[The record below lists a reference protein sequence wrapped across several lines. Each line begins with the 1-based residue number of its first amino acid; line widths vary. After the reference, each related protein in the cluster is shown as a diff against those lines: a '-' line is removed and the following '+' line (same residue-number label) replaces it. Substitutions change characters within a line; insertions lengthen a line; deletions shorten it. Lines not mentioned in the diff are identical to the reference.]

1 VTVADT
7 LPFVLAAADQ
17 PTLADFGTDVWWIVL
32 IKIVGVFVVLVLLTL
47 FAIVFERKVVAR
59 MQQRIGP
66 NRVGPRG
73 YLQSLADGLKLAF
86 KEDIMPALADKPVY
100 FLAPVIAT
108 IPAFLAFSVI
118 PLGPTVSIFG
128 QRTPLQLTDAPI
140 GVLVVLACSA
150 MGVYGIV
157 LAGWASGSTY
167 PLLGSLRS
175 AAQMVS
181 YEIAMGLSIVAV
193 FLYAGSMSTSEIV
206 AAQADGNELS
216 FFGLEF
222 TGPSWFA
229 ILLPVSFVIYVVAV
243 VGETNRAPF
252 DLPEAES
259 ELVGGF
265 HTEYS
270 SLKFAL
276 FFLAE
281 YINMVTVSA
290 LAATLFLGGWR
301 APWPIS
307 IWDGANA
314 GWWPL
319 LWFFLKVVVALFVFI
334 WLRGTLP
341 RLRYDQFMR
350 FGWKV
355 LVPTALLWILAVA
368 TMRTVAREADLST
381 GEVALF
387 VGVPIALL
395 VLAGL
400 LVASRAANRAT
411 RIAATKAAAGS
422 IHPTDAEPEVLP
434 PVGPR
439 RRPARP
445 SGPSR
450 AEGGFPIPPLDL
462 KVPPSP
468 RLRSRDT
475 VPAGSVVGTG
485 RRGRVTTVQEDDDE

>member
-1 VTVADT
+1 VSPGTA
-7 LPFVLAAADQ
+7 LLAAADS
-17 PTLADFGTDVWWIVL
+17 PTLADFGHDVWWIVL
-32 IKIVGVFVVLVLLTL
+32 IKIVGIFGVLVLMTL

-59 MQQRIGP
+59 MQQRTGP
-66 NRVGPRG
+66 NRTGPRG

-86 KEDIMPALADKPVY
+86 KEDIMPALADRPVY
-100 FLAPVIAT
+100 FLAPVVAT

-140 GVLVVLACSA
+140 GVLIVLACSA

-157 LAGWASGSTY
+157 LGGWASGSTY
-167 PLLGSLRS
+167 PLLGGLRS

-206 AAQADGNELS
+206 AAQADGTSL
-216 FFGLEF
+216 FGG
-222 TGPSWFA
+222 TGNGPGWFA
-229 ILLPVSFVIYVVAV
+229 VLLPVSFVIYVIAV

-281 YINMVTVSA
+281 YVNMVTVSA

-307 IWDGANA
+307 IWDGANT

-319 LWFFLKVVVALFVFI
+319 LWFLGKVVVALFAFI

-350 FGWKV
+350 VGWKV
-355 LVPTALLWILAVA
+355 LVPTALVWILVVA
-368 TMRTVAREADLST
+368 TLRTVSREADLD
-381 GEVALF
+381 GGQVAVF

-400 LVASRAANRAT
+400 LIASRVSNRDTRVAARA
-411 RIAATKAAAGS
+411 AAAGAVT
-422 IHPTDAEPEVLP
+422 PAAPEVLP
-434 PVGPR
+434 PA
-439 RRPARP
+439 AR
-445 SGPSR
+445 SR
-450 AEGGFPIPPLDL
+450 DRAAGGFPIPPMDL
-462 KVPPSP
+462 RVPPSP
-468 RLRSRDT
+468 RLSSREA
-475 VPAGSVVGTG
+475 VGAGTVVGTG
-485 RRGRVTTVQEDDDE
+485 RRGSGATPTEEDGDV

>member
-1 VTVADT
+1 MTV
-7 LPFVLAAADQ
+7 FAAADQ
-17 PTLADFGTDVWWIVL
+17 PTLVDFGNDVWWIVL
-32 IKIVGVFVVLVLLTL
+32 IKIVGIFGVLVLMTL

-128 QRTPLQLTDAPI
+128 ERTPLQLVDSPI
-140 GVLVVLACSA
+140 GVLIVLACSA

-157 LAGWASGSTY
+157 LGGWASGSTY

-175 AAQMVS
+175 AAQMIS

-206 AAQADGNELS
+206 AAQADGTELS
-216 FFGLEF
+216 LFGLEF

-229 ILLPVSFVIYVVAV
+229 VLLPVSFVIYAIAV

-281 YINMVTVSA
+281 YINIVTVSA

-307 IWDGANA
+307 IWDGANT

-319 LWFFLKVVVALFVFI
+319 LWFFAKVVVALFVFV

-341 RLRYDQFMR
+341 RLRYDQFMS

-355 LVPTALLWILAVA
+355 LVPVGLVWILVVA
-368 TMRTVAREADLST
+368 TLRAVARETDVDA
-381 GEVALF
+381 GEMAVF

-395 VLAGL
+395 LLGGL
-400 LVASRAANRAT
+400 LLASRMRNRDTRVAARE
-411 RIAATKAAAGS
+411 AAAGG
-422 IHPTDAEPEVLP
+422 PAPAEPQVLD
-434 PVGPR
+434 
-439 RRPARP
+439 AR
-445 SGPSR
+445 GRDR
-450 AEGGFPIPPLDL
+450 AAGGFPVPPMDL
-462 KVPPSP
+462 VVPPSP
-468 RLRSRDT
+468 RLRSRES
-475 VPAGSVVGTG
+475 VSAGTVVGTG
-485 RRGRVTTVQEDDDE
+485 RRSSSTTPEETDDV

>member
-1 VTVADT
+1 MNLVA
-7 LPFVLAAADQ
+7 AAADQ
-17 PTLADFGTDVWWIVL
+17 PTLEDFGHDVWWIVL
-32 IKIVGVFVVLVLLTL
+32 IKIVGVFALLVAMTL

-59 MQQRIGP
+59 MQQRSGP

-73 YLQSLADGLKLAF
+73 SLQSLADGLKLAF
-86 KEDIMPALADKPVY
+86 KEDIMPALADRPVY

-128 QRTPLQLTDAPI
+128 ERTPLQLTDAPI
-140 GVLVVLACSA
+140 GVLIVLACSA

-167 PLLGSLRS
+167 PLLGGLRS

-206 AAQADGNELS
+206 AAQADGNQLS

-222 TGPSWFA
+222 TGPGWFA
-229 ILLPVSFVIYVVAV
+229 VLLPVSFVIYAIAV

-301 APWPIS
+301 APWPLS
-307 IWDGANA
+307 IWDGANT
-314 GWWPL
+314 GWWPI
-319 LWFFLKVVVALFVFI
+319 LWFLLKVVLALFVFI

-341 RLRYDQFMR
+341 RMRYDQFMR

-355 LVPTALLWILAVA
+355 LVPTALVWILAVA
-368 TMRTVAREADLST
+368 TMRTVSRETDLST
-381 GEVALF
+381 GQVAVF

-395 VLAGL
+395 VLLGLSLAG
-400 LVASRAANRAT
+400 RTANRDT
-411 RIAATKAAAGS
+411 RVMAEDAAAGEV
-422 IHPTDAEPEVLP
+422 HATDPDP
-434 PVGPR
+434 DP
-439 RRPARP
+439 
-445 SGPSR
+445 
-450 AEGGFPIPPLDL
+450 
-462 KVPPSP
+462 
-468 RLRSRDT
+468 
-475 VPAGSVVGTG
+475 
-485 RRGRVTTVQEDDDE
+485 

>member
-1 VTVADT
+1 MTV
-7 LPFVLAAADQ
+7 FAAADQ
-17 PTLADFGTDVWWIVL
+17 PTLEDFGSDVWWIVL
-32 IKIVGVFVVLVLLTL
+32 IKIVGIFAVLVLMTL

-128 QRTPLQLTDAPI
+128 ERTPLQLTDAPI
-140 GVLVVLACSA
+140 GVLIVLACSA

-157 LAGWASGSTY
+157 LGGWASGSTY

-206 AAQADGNELS
+206 AAQADGIPLFGGS
-216 FFGLEF
+216 VTGPGWFGL
-222 TGPSWFA
+222 
-229 ILLPVSFVIYVVAV
+229 LLPVSFVIYVIAV

-281 YINMVTVSA
+281 YINIVTVSA

-307 IWDGANA
+307 IWDGANT
-314 GWWPL
+314 GWWPV
-319 LWFFLKVVVALFVFI
+319 LWFLAKVVVALFVFV

-355 LVPTALLWILAVA
+355 LVPVGLVWILAVA
-368 TMRTVAREADLST
+368 TLRAVAREAELDV
-381 GEVALF
+381 GQVA
-387 VGVPIALL
+387 
-395 VLAGL
+395 VLAGVPLAL
-400 LVASRAANRAT
+400 LILGGLLIASRRSNRDTRVAARA
-411 RIAATKAAAGS
+411 AAAGALN
-422 IHPTDAEPEVLP
+422 PTEPQVLP
-434 PVGPR
+434 PTGQD
-439 RRPARP
+439 A
-445 SGPSR
+445 
-450 AEGGFPIPPLDL
+450 AAGGFPVPPMDL
-462 KVPPSP
+462 VVPPSP
-468 RLRSRDT
+468 RLGRES
-475 VPAGSVVGTG
+475 VGAGAVVGTG
-485 RRGRVTTVQEDDDE
+485 RRGTAPTEQEDGDV

>member
-1 VTVADT
+1 MN
-7 LPFVLAAADQ
+7 LWAAADQ
-17 PTLADFGTDVWWIVL
+17 PTLADFGHDVWWIVL
-32 IKIVGVFVVLVLLTL
+32 VKIVGVFVVLVLMTL

-73 YLQSLADGLKLAF
+73 SLQSLADGLKLAF

-100 FLAPVIAT
+100 FLAPVIAA

-118 PLGPTVSIFG
+118 PMGPVVSIFG
-128 QRTPLQLTDAPI
+128 ERTPLQLTDAPI
-140 GVLVVLACSA
+140 GVLIVLACSA

-167 PLLGSLRS
+167 PLLGGLRS

-206 AAQADGNELS
+206 AAQADGNRLD
-216 FFGLEF
+216 FFGWEF

-229 ILLPVSFVIYVVAV
+229 VLLPVSFVIYVIAV

-307 IWDGANA
+307 IWDGANT

-355 LVPTALLWILAVA
+355 LVPTALLWILVVA
-368 TMRTVAREADLST
+368 TMRTVSREADLST
-381 GEVALF
+381 GEVALY
-387 VGVPIALL
+387 VGVPAALL

-400 LVASRAANRAT
+400 LLASRSANRDT
-411 RIAATKAAAGS
+411 RVMAEQASAGAVHAS
-422 IHPTDAEPEVLP
+422 DPEPDVLP
-434 PVGPR
+434 PVGAR
-439 RRPARP
+439 RRPAG
-445 SGPSR
+445 GPSR
-450 AEGGFPIPPLDL
+450 AEGGFPVPPMDL
-462 KVPPSP
+462 TVPPSP
-468 RLRSRDT
+468 RIRPQSPDT
-475 VPAGSVVGTG
+475 GTAVVGTG
-485 RRGRVTTVQEDDDE
+485 RRGTATIEEDGDA

>member
-1 VTVADT
+1 MS
-7 LPFVLAAADQ
+7 PLAAADS
-17 PTLADFGTDVWWIVL
+17 PTLADFGSDPWWIVL
-32 IKIVGVFVVLVLLTL
+32 IKVVGVFVVLVLMTL

-73 YLQSLADGLKLAF
+73 SLQSLADGLKLAF
-86 KEDIMPALADKPVY
+86 KEDIMPALADRPVY

-128 QRTPLQLTDAPI
+128 EQTPLQLTDAPI

-157 LAGWASGSTY
+157 LGGWASGSTY
-167 PLLGSLRS
+167 PLLGGLRS

-193 FLYAGSMSTSEIV
+193 FLYAGTMSTSEIV
-206 AAQADGNELS
+206 AAQADGIPL
-216 FFGLEF
+216 FGGTV

-229 ILLPVSFVIYVVAV
+229 VLLPVSFVIYVTAV

-281 YINMVTVSA
+281 YVNMVTVSA

-301 APWPIS
+301 APWPLS
-307 IWDGANA
+307 AWDGANS

-319 LWFFLKVVVALFVFI
+319 LWFFGKVIAALFVFI

-355 LVPTALLWILAVA
+355 LVPTALVWILAVA
-368 TMRTVAREADLST
+368 TMRTVARESGADV
-381 GEVALF
+381 GQVAVF
-387 VGVPIALL
+387 VGVPLALL
-395 VLAGL
+395 VVAGL
-400 LVASRAANRAT
+400 LIASRASNRDT
-411 RIAATKAAAGS
+411 RLAARAAAAGS
-422 IHPTDAEPEVLP
+422 TTPTAPEVLP
-434 PVGPR
+434 PAGKQ
-439 RRPARP
+439 PAP
-445 SGPSR
+445 
-450 AEGGFPIPPLDL
+450 AGGFPVPPMDL
-462 KVPPSP
+462 VVPPSP
-468 RLRSRDT
+468 RL
-475 VPAGSVVGTG
+475 G
-485 RRGRVTTVQEDDDE
+485 RRQPVGAGAPSPQEDADV

>member
-1 VTVADT
+1 MS
-7 LPFVLAAADQ
+7 VLAAADQ
-17 PTLADFGTDVWWIVL
+17 PTLADFGGDVWWIVL
-32 IKIVGVFVVLVLLTL
+32 IKIVGIFGVLVLMTL

-128 QRTPLQLTDAPI
+128 ERTPLQLTDAPI
-140 GVLVVLACSA
+140 GVLIVLACSA

-157 LAGWASGSTY
+157 LGGWASGSTY

-206 AAQADGNELS
+206 AAQADGIPL
-216 FFGLEF
+216 FGGSV
-222 TGPSWFA
+222 TGPGWYA
-229 ILLPVSFVIYVVAV
+229 VLLPVSFVIYVIAV

-281 YINMVTVSA
+281 YINIVTVSA

-307 IWDGANA
+307 IWDGANT
-314 GWWPL
+314 GWWPV
-319 LWFFLKVVVALFVFI
+319 LWFLAKVVLALFVFV

-355 LVPTALLWILAVA
+355 LVPVGLVWILAVA
-368 TMRTVAREADLST
+368 TMRAVAREADLD
-381 GEVALF
+381 GGQVAVF
-387 VGVPIALL
+387 VGVPLALL
-395 VLAGL
+395 ILGGL
-400 LVASRAANRAT
+400 LLASRRSNRDTRVAARA
-411 RIAATKAAAGS
+411 AAAGALN
-422 IHPTDAEPEVLP
+422 PTEPEVLP
-434 PVGPR
+434 PTGQGP
-439 RRPARP
+439 A
-445 SGPSR
+445 
-450 AEGGFPIPPLDL
+450 AGGFPVPPMDL
-462 KVPPSP
+462 VVPPSP
-468 RLRSRDT
+468 RLGRRE
-475 VPAGSVVGTG
+475 SVGVGAVVATG
-485 RRGRVTTVQEDDDE
+485 RRGTSTPEQEDGDV